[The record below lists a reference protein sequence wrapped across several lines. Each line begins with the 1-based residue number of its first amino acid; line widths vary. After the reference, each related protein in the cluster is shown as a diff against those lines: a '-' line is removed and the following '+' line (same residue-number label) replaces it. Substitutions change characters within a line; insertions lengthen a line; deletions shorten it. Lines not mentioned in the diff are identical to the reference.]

1 MTVVKK
7 GDVYIMTYRPSTD
20 NDDNLPVKCL
30 FLIEGI
36 SDEGLVDAIAITFWQ
51 RSFPTLFDIT
61 GPVSQLLPSVAM
73 GKSIVQGTSE
83 DWFMALDTVFVSVRE
98 YSKKVI
104 EEGKE

>member
-1 MTVVKK
+1 MTTVKK

-20 NDDNLPVKCL
+20 NNDNLPVKCL

-83 DWFMALDTVFVSVRE
+83 DWFDALDTVFVSVRG
-98 YSKKVI
+98 YSKNVI
-104 EEGKE
+104 EEEE

>member
-1 MTVVKK
+1 MTTVKK
-7 GDVYIMTYRPSTD
+7 GGVYIMTYRPSTD

-36 SDEGLVDAIAITFWQ
+36 SDEGVADAIAITFWQ

-83 DWFMALDTVFVSVRE
+83 DWFDALDTVFVSVRG

-104 EEGKE
+104 EGEE